1 VVVEVSEIIMNTW
14 DFFDHEARAVDK
26 FTKDQLP
33 DLVQLLQD
41 AIGLFAA
48 AFSIADNS
56 DTTDATMAKMS
67 LLSQNFNTLKCAVDL
82 ALRGYYSQSMNLLRI
97 VYENWIAF
105 HYLTKNPNEAHILLR
120 EPNKSKRLPDP
131 AVMRNALDDDF
142 NPLKEQIKQWYD
154 VLCCFAHPHAA
165 GVLPQIT
172 INFILDETS
181 IHYGTTYK
189 DDFFRTSAYTIS
201 IWTAVML
208 DDVGQWIPDTNEWYE
223 KRNILAERI
232 LTFIKEENESS
243 KCRKQSGGTE
253 QPDNVR

>member
-1 VVVEVSEIIMNTW
+1 MNTW
-14 DFFDHEARAVDK
+14 EDFEREAIEVDK
-26 FTKDQLP
+26 RTQDQAT

-41 AIGLFAA
+41 AIGLFAN

-67 LLSQNFNTLKCAVDL
+67 LLSQNFATLKCAVDL
-82 ALRGYYSQSMNLLRI
+82 ALRGYYSQSNNLLRI

-120 EPNKSKRLPDP
+120 NPNTGKRLPDL
-131 AVMRNALDDDF
+131 AVMRRALGDDF
-142 NPLKEQIKQWYD
+142 NPLKEKIKEWYD

-172 INFILDETS
+172 IDLILDETS

-189 DDFFRTSAYTIS
+189 DDLFRKSAYYIS
-201 IWTAVML
+201 IWTGIML
-208 DDVGQWIPDTNEWYE
+208 DAVGQYIPITNEWYK
-223 KRNILAERI
+223 KRNKLEER
-232 LTFIKEENESS
+232 LLKFIDEENESS
-243 KCRKQSGGTE
+243 KSKKSNQGRTE
-253 QPDNVR
+253 QNPIT